1 MPSRNNPNARAINNL
16 IEALAELVARDYL
29 REQASNDAASSDE
42 QSERVL
48 PRLEEAA

>member
-1 MPSRNNPNARAINNL
+1 MTRLTPAHESL
-16 IEALAELVARDYL
+16 IDALAELVARDYL

-42 QSERVL
+42 RSERVL